1 VSILAGQALPT
12 LSVAMITGAC
22 VSKSQQIPLY
32 LASQSP
38 RRRELL
44 RQIGVNHQ
52 VIRVEVP
59 EVPAPGETAETYV
72 QRLAQ
77 EKAAA
82 GLAAIQA
89 AGLLCNAVL
98 GADTLGLLDGEILE
112 KPRDKAGALA
122 MLRRLSGRSHQ
133 VITAVALH
141 SVDRQ
146 LCKTSVTDV
155 YFRSLD
161 EHEIEAYW
169 ETGEPGD
176 KAGSYA
182 IQGLGAVFVKEIRGS
197 YSNVVG
203 LPLETTCELLH
214 EFDIPWWQPVSVEP
228 VEVEPGQ

>member
-1 VSILAGQALPT
+1 
-12 LSVAMITGAC
+12 MITGAC
-22 VSKSQQIPLY
+22 VSKSQQLLY

-52 VIRVEVP
+52 VIRVEVL
-59 EVPAPGETAETYV
+59 EVPAPGETAEAYV

-82 GLAAIQA
+82 GLAAVQA
-89 AGLLCNAVL
+89 RGLFCNAVL

-112 KPRDKAGALA
+112 KPRDKADAVA

-146 LCKTSVTDV
+146 LCKISVTDV

-161 EHEIEAYW
+161 DSEIEAYW
-169 ETGEPGD
+169 ETGEPCD

-214 EFDIPWWQPVSVEP
+214 EFGIPWWQPVPVEP
-228 VEVEPGQ
+228 AEVEPGK